1 MAYGLPLCA
10 VCGSTAGIEAHH
22 LYLKADGCPDDLT
35 VWLCHKCHGRAHA
48 MARRINL
55 SEAIRKGQAAKRKA
69 TGKRCGGRKTYL
81 ERDPE
86 LVETAR
92 QLSERRPRLS
102 LREISA
108 ELAASGYL
116 ASSGQPFSAS
126 AVSAMLD

>member
-1 MAYGLPLCA
+1 MLWPAASIYRRPSAKVRPPSARPLA
-10 VCGSTAGIEAHH
+10 RDAAAGKPISSA
-22 LYLKADGCPDDLT
+22 
-35 VWLCHKCHGRAHA
+35 
-48 MARRINL
+48 
-55 SEAIRKGQAAKRKA
+55 
-69 TGKRCGGRKTYL
+69 
-81 ERDPE
+81 DPE